1 MVIDSS
7 ALVAIFL
14 REPERVPFLSR
25 IIQAESRL
33 ISAVN
38 VFEAGIVLEAKG
50 GIALGREF
58 DLFLLRAN
66 FQIMPADGEQTEL
79 ARSAWRKYGKGRHRA
94 SLNFGD
100 CFAYAL
106 AKYNEEPLLA
116 KGNDFAF
123 TDIEMAYK

>member
-7 ALVAIFL
+7 ALAAIFL
-14 REPERVPFLSR
+14 REPERLAFRSL
-25 IIQAESRL
+25 ITKAESRL

-38 VFEAGIVLEAKG
+38 VFETGIVLEAKG

-66 FQIMPADGEQTEL
+66 FQVMPADGEQTEL
-79 ARSAWRKYGKGRHRA
+79 ARSAWRKYGKGRHQA

-106 AKYNEEPLLA
+106 AKYSGEPLLA
-116 KGNDFAF
+116 KGNDFTL
-123 TDIEMAYK
+123 TDIEMAHK